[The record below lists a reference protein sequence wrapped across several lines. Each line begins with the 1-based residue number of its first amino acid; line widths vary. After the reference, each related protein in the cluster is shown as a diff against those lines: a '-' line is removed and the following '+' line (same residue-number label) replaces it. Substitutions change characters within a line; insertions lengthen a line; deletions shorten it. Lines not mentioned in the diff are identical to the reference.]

1 MLLIKLVYV
10 FNLKMIY
17 CFYYLYIFVYIYYL
31 KSSIKATYKQ
41 ERAWWTGE

>member
-10 FNLKMIY
+10 INLKMIY
-17 CFYYLYIFVYIYYL
+17 CFFFNIFVYIYYL
-31 KSSIKATYKQ
+31 KSTVKARYKQ